1 MVRTLRIALFLIFV
15 AAGFSVPAQP
25 KDASAPH
32 VDLIVIDGSIN
43 PAVDDFIRESI
54 GRAKSNGARA
64 LIIQLDTP
72 GGLLSSTRTIV
83 KEILGAPVPVM
94 VYVAPSGAG
103 AGSAGV
109 FITLSAHIAAMAPG
123 TNIGAAH
130 PVAGGGQE
138 VKGVMGEK
146 IENFVASFSETIAR
160 QRGRNAEWAIQAV
173 RKSVSITEKE
183 ALKQNVIDIVAK
195 DINDLLKQA
204 EGRKVDVDGRL
215 QTLSLK
221 DVEVIRHEMNLKDR
235 VINIIADPNIAYLLL
250 MAGILGLYMEF
261 SHPGV
266 IFPGVAGA
274 ICLIL
279 ALISL
284 QLLAFNHAGLVL
296 ILLGIALL
304 IGEAFV
310 PSFGVLGIGG
320 VISLALGSFL
330 LFDTE
335 DSGVGVDRSII
346 FAAVATLASFVLAIS
361 YLVYRSQKSRPTL
374 GFDGMLGEIGDVR
387 AKLNPAGK
395 VFVRG
400 ELWNAEADGE
410 IDMGEK
416 VEIVG
421 HQGLNLKVRRLSGQ
435 SS

>member
-1 MVRTLRIALFLIFV
+1 MVRPLKTVLLLAFV
-15 AAGFSVPAQP
+15 ATGFAGLVQSSESP
-25 KDASAPH
+25 SYH

-54 GRAKSNGARA
+54 ARSKASGAQA
-64 LIIQLDTP
+64 LVIQLDTP

-83 KEILGAPVPVM
+83 KEILGAPVPIM
-94 VYVAPSGAG
+94 VYVAPSGSG

-109 FITLSAHIAAMAPG
+109 FITMSGHIAAMAPG

-138 VKGVMGEK
+138 IKGVMGEK
-146 IENFVASFSETIAR
+146 IENFTASFSETIAR

-183 ALKQNVIDIVAK
+183 ALKLNVIDIVAR
-195 DINDLLKQA
+195 DIDDLLKQA
-204 EGRKVDVDGRL
+204 EGRKVDLEGRPH
-215 QTLSLK
+215 TLSVK
-221 DVEVIRHEMNLKDR
+221 EAKVVRHEMNLKQR
-235 VINIIADPNIAYLLL
+235 IINVIADPNIAYMLL

-284 QLLAFNHAGLVL
+284 HVLPFNYAGLVL
-296 ILLGIALL
+296 ILLGVALL
-304 IGEAFV
+304 VGEAFI

-330 LFDTE
+330 LFDTQN
-335 DSGVGVDRSII
+335 SGVGVDRSII
-346 FAAVATLASFVLAIS
+346 FAAVATLSTFVLAIS
-361 YLVYRSQKSRPTL
+361 FLVYRSQKSKPTL
-374 GFDGMLGEIGDVR
+374 GLEGMVGEIGDVR

-395 VFVRG
+395 VFVHG
-400 ELWNAEADGE
+400 EHWNAEAEGE
-410 IDMGEK
+410 IDVGEK
-416 VEIVG
+416 VEVVG
-421 HQGLNLKVRRLSGQ
+421 YQGLNLKVRRLSSR

>member
-1 MVRTLRIALFLIFV
+1 MLRAGLCFALVLTGLS
-15 AAGFSVPAQP
+15 AWAQSQGP
-25 KDASAPH
+25 SSPRA
-32 VDLIVIDGSIN
+32 DLIVIDGSIN

-54 GRAKSNGARA
+54 ARAKSNGARA

-83 KEILGAPVPVM
+83 KEILSSPVPVI

-109 FITLSAHIAAMAPG
+109 FITMSGHVAAMAPG

-146 IENFVASFSETIAR
+146 IENFTASFSETIAR

-173 RKSVSITEKE
+173 RKSVSVTEKE
-183 ALKQNVIDIVAK
+183 ALKLNVIDIVAK
-195 DINDLLKQA
+195 DVDDLLRQSD
-204 EGRKVDVDGRL
+204 GRKVDLNGHPHI
-215 QTLSLK
+215 LSVK
-221 DVEVIRHEMNLKDR
+221 DAAITRHEMNLKDR

-284 QLLAFNHAGLVL
+284 QVLPFSYAGLFL
-296 ILLGIALL
+296 IFLGIALL
-304 IGEAFV
+304 IGEAFI

-330 LFDTE
+330 LFDTQTG
-335 DSGVGVDRSII
+335 DMGVDRSII
-346 FAAVATLASFVLAIS
+346 FTAVATLASFVFAIS
-361 YLVYRSQKSRPTL
+361 YLVYRSQKSKPTL
-374 GFDGMLGEIGDVR
+374 GIEGMLGQIADVR
-387 AKLNPAGK
+387 AKINPAGK

-400 ELWNAEADGE
+400 EYWNAEAEDE
-410 IDMGEK
+410 IDVGEK

-421 HQGLNLKVRRLSGQ
+421 YQGLNLKVRRF
-435 SS
+435 SSRPS